1 MHVTTVVID
10 QTQITVE
17 VPEIVVEVALA
28 VLNAVSATDSATLI
42 HPLNPDT
49 LITWDADGGMTIKT
63 NTRLTIKNTVTGDEV
78 TY

>member
-17 VPEIVVEVALA
+17 VPEFVVEVALA
-28 VLNAVSATDSATLI
+28 VLNEVSAALI
-42 HPLNPDT
+42 HPLNPLT